1 VKLVPSVLLAEESVS
16 VSSDVKAGLQRA
28 RPTWPVFSVNNGDH
42 ALAYLRGAARFAAQ
56 VKAPITT
63 LLLMSVTL
71 PQVSAFQILDWIK
84 RQPLLRS
91 LVIGLLC
98 SAGDIPEFDESSK
111 HSAHGLIQQPIEIT
125 QLLSLVSALEAHW
138 AAEAEPTTELV
149 QPLLTLQPISR
160 LRTQLDRAHPGLSP
174 DLILLTNSPPV

>member
-1 VKLVPSVLLAEESVS
+1 VKLVPSVLLVEENVS
-16 VSSDVKAGLQRA
+16 ACADVKSGLQRA
-28 RPTWPVFSVNNGDH
+28 RPTWPVFTVSNGDH
-42 ALAYLRGAARFAAQ
+42 ALAYLRGVARFAGQ
-56 VKAPITT
+56 VKTPVAT
-63 LLLMSVTL
+63 LLLMSMTL
-71 PQVSAFQILDWIK
+71 PKLSTFQILDWIK

-111 HSAHGLIQQPIEIT
+111 HSAHALIQRPIERT

-138 AAEAEPTTELV
+138 AANAEPTTELV
-149 QPLLTLQPISR
+149 KPVLTLQPISR
-160 LRTQLDRAHPGLSP
+160 LKAELGRAHPGLSS